1 MPADAPLT
9 SPWAALDVLARA
21 LAASPFRL
29 PHAARADRERSRV
42 AVINDIRRHI
52 GPRLRQPDGPLVVAV
67 TGPTGAGTSAV
78 VNLLADD
85 DLSPVGV
92 VRPTTT
98 RPVVWVRSEDRGRWW
113 FDLVGH
119 LGGADAVVIA
129 EGGGPDAAPVALI
142 DVPSGTDAGTEAVME
157 AVSLADLC
165 IFVSTANRYADAAAT
180 SMVAAMRERGLPLLF
195 VMNRLPVDTWQRDEL
210 VRGYVESLE
219 RFGLAGSL
227 DPRTVFAG
235 STGPPGVTRVPGLER
250 LQLELDALEDGAF
263 RRDLLLGS
271 VASRVDA
278 IAHLSR
284 SLAEA
289 LDSERA
295 AIKAY
300 QVVAREAYRRQVAK
314 FASDL
319 ESGAFGLLSEHGT
332 WGEAAVDLA
341 GMMTRRAGVAAEDA
355 AEAWSEDEVGARLI
369 SEGGGSLRRH
379 GSETAFE
386 AQGHLEGWFQ
396 ELGDLAA
403 SATGRARVSRRRR
416 RKLAEGVWRRVL
428 DGDRSLSRSAQRAFR
443 DPGAVVDGGREL
455 LVAAADAA
463 LESDGARFQ
472 QHLGQPPEAAH
483 IGQLVTAT
491 SMVESAAATAGDLDD
506 FGRPAAR
513 SGEPSEVAPHP
524 EPVVAGEAEG
534 VDDA

>member
-29 PHAARADRERSRV
+29 PHAARGERERARR
-42 AVINDIRRHI
+42 AVIGDIRRHI
-52 GPRLRQPDGPLVVAV
+52 GPRLREPEGPLIVAV

-78 VNLLADD
+78 VNMLADD
-85 DLSPVGV
+85 DISPVGV
-92 VRPTTT
+92 LRPTTT
-98 RPVVWVRSEDRGRWW
+98 RPVVWVSSEHRGRWW

-119 LGGADAVVIA
+119 LGGADEVVIA
-129 EGGGPDAAPVALI
+129 EGGGPAAVPVALI
-142 DVPSGTDAGTEAVME
+142 DVPTGTHAGTEGVME
-157 AVSLADLC
+157 AVALADVC
-165 IFVSTANRYADAAAT
+165 IFVTTANRYADAAAT
-180 SMVAAMRERGLPLLF
+180 GMVAAMRERGLPLLF
-195 VMNRLPVDTWQRDEL
+195 VMNRLPADAWQRDEL
-210 VRGYVESLE
+210 VRSYVESLE

-235 STGPPGVTRVPGLER
+235 ATGPPGVGRAPGLQR
-250 LQLELDALEDGAF
+250 LQIELDALEDVGF

-271 VASRVDA
+271 VASRVEAVAD
-278 IAHLSR
+278 LSR
-284 SLAEA
+284 TLAED
-289 LDSERA
+289 LDAERA

-300 QVVAREAYRRQVAK
+300 QVVAREAYRRQVSK

-319 ESGAFGLLSEHGT
+319 ESGAFGALADHAT

-369 SEGGGSLRRH
+369 AEGGGGLRRH

-386 AQGHLEGWFQ
+386 AQGHLEGWFE
-396 ELGDLAA
+396 ELADLAA
-403 SATGRARVSRRRR
+403 AATGRSRVSRRRR

-428 DGDRSLSRSAQRAFR
+428 DGDRSLSRAAQRAFR
-443 DPGAVVDGGREL
+443 DSDPVIEGGREL

-463 LESDGARFQ
+463 LEADGGRFQ

-491 SMVESAAATAGDLDD
+491 SMVESAVAAAGDLAE
-506 FGRPAAR
+506 FGRPPPRPADPTDPAT
-513 SGEPSEVAPHP
+513 EPTADVQ
-524 EPVVAGEAEG
+524 AEEL
-534 VDDA
+534 DDA